1 MFWNISSPGAKSAK
15 IQTGMFGMGAAY
27 SRHNAD
33 RLFKKLVLDNVLVE
47 DLYITN
53 NGQAVSY
60 ISAGPKAMNILS
72 GHMEV
77 TGHLSSYTTELIRN
91 FF

>member
-1 MFWNISSPGAKSAK
+1 
-15 IQTGMFGMGAAY
+15 MFGIGGAY

-33 RLFKKLVLDNVLVE
+33 RLFKKLILDNVLVE
-47 DLYITN
+47 DLYITY

-60 ISAGPKAMNILS
+60 ISAGAKAMNVLS

-77 TGHLSSYTTELIRN
+77 T
-91 FF
+91 

>member
-1 MFWNISSPGAKSAK
+1 
-15 IQTGMFGMGAAY
+15 MFGMGGAY

-60 ISAGPKAMNILS
+60 ISAGTKAMNVLS
-72 GHMEV
+72 GQMQV
-77 TGHLSSYTTELIRN
+77 T
-91 FF
+91 